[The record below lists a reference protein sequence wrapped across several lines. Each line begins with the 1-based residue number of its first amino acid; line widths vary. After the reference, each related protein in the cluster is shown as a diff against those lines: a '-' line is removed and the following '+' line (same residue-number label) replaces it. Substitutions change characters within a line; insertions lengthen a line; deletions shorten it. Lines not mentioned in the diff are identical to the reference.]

1 MGAKTFLGIVALA
14 MFALLGSG
22 CARVTVVAPTPPESP
37 VAVFLLDHGR
47 HSSLVLPIGQ
57 GGMVR
62 YSYGDW
68 EFYALRRT
76 GLSTA
81 LAALLGPTQAAL
93 GRKQLAG
100 PLTEAAVR
108 RQLRIGIEYVFEIS
122 VELAAALQLQAQLET
137 LFEAGRAGL
146 IYSAEMDVEFVP
158 HPVPYTLGHNSNR
171 VVGEWL
177 EALGCTVEGRALWSR
192 WRVVTK

>member
-1 MGAKTFLGIVALA
+1 MRPSIHLVLLLVALLA
-14 MFALLGSG
+14 GG
-22 CARVTVVAPTPPESP
+22 CARITVVTPAQPEAP

-47 HSSLVLPIGQ
+47 HSSLVLPDGQ

-68 EFYALRRT
+68 AFYALRRT

-81 LAALLGPTQAAL
+81 LAALLGPTPAAL

-100 PLTEAAVR
+100 PLTAAAVR
-108 RQLRIGIEYVFEIS
+108 RQLRVGVEQVLELP
-122 VELAAALQLQAQLET
+122 VELAAALHLQAQLEM

-158 HPVPYTLGHNSNR
+158 HPAPYSLGNNSNR

-177 EALGCTVEGRALWSR
+177 EALGCTVEGRAVWSR
-192 WRVVTK
+192 WQVVTK